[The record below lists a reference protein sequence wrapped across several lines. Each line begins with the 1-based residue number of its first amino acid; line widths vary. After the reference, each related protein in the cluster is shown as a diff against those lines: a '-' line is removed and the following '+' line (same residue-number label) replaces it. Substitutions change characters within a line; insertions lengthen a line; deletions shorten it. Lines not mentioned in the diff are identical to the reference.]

1 MSDTENE
8 STFLETTGFLDW
20 QHDDVQRFTENAVAG
35 VREPVR
41 KARLIFTAVRDRIWY
56 NPYSARDDPERY
68 RASYVATALGAF
80 CVPKA
85 VLLTAAA
92 RAAGIPARLG
102 FADVRNHLQ
111 TAALR
116 ERMGGSDVFV
126 YHGYIQLR
134 LNDRWVEATPAFNA
148 ELCAR
153 FGVPPIDF
161 DGRHDALLHTHDG
174 QGTNTWSI
182 SVTAVGITTFPSAT
196 SSPSC
201 TAAMAT
207 SFSTPRSSAT
217 PSPRR
222 CDRHRPRYR
231 NTVNA
236 IRSATSSPLSAG
248 AAGST
253 KWLTVSRIKTST
265 AETISAG

>member
-20 QHDDVQRFTENAVAG
+20 QHDDVQRFTENAVGG
-35 VREPVR
+35 VRDPVR
-41 KARLIFTAVRDRIWY
+41 QARLIFTAVRDRIWY
-56 NPYSARDDPERY
+56 DPYSASDDPERY
-68 RASYVATALGAF
+68 RASYVATAQGAY

-116 ERMGGSDVFV
+116 ERMGGSEVFV
-126 YHGYIQLR
+126 YHGYSELR
-134 LNDRWVEATPAFNA
+134 LNDRWVKATPAFNA

-161 DGRHDALLHTHDG
+161 DGRHDAILHAHDG
-174 QGTNTWSI
+174 QGTQHMEYLRDRGWYHDLPFRDI
-182 SVTAVGITTFPSAT
+182 VTELHSRYGDLVLNSA
-196 SSPSC
+196 
-201 TAAMAT
+201 AERDA
-207 SFSTPRSSAT
+207 FSQ
-217 PSPRR
+217 
-222 CDRHRPRYR
+222 
-231 NTVNA
+231 
-236 IRSATSSPLSAG
+236 
-248 AAGST
+248 
-253 KWLTVSRIKTST
+253 
-265 AETISAG
+265 EM